1 MRIQGVW
8 EFRDSI
14 LFPGYIFLE
23 VEAADLEALQT
34 DLELVT
40 DYHRLLSTDGGV
52 SVLTPQE
59 TQAVQD
65 LCGPSHYVPTSYGII
80 ESGRLRVSRGP
91 LRGRESSVVKI
102 DRHKRCAYLRAG
114 VLGRAAVRVGLEVP
128 IKT

>member
-8 EFRDSI
+8 EFRDSVI
-14 LFPGYIFLE
+14 FPGYIFLE
-23 VEAADLEALQT
+23 TADIAALQADLELI
-34 DLELVT
+34 T

-52 SVLTPQE
+52 SVLSPE
-59 TQAVQD
+59 EVRAVED
-65 LCGPSHYVPTSYGII
+65 LCGPSHYVPTSLGII
-80 ESGRLRVSRGP
+80 ESGKLRVTQGP
-91 LRGRESSVVKI
+91 LKGRESTVLKI